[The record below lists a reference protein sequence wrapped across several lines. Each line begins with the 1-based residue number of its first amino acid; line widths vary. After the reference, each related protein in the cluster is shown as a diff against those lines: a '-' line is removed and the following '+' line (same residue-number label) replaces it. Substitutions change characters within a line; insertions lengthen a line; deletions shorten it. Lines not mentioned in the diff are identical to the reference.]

1 MRLKELISVK
11 LLGKE
16 MIGILFLS
24 LEERREKRREPEARG
39 LSWSGGQVVA
49 SGSRGQ
55 KGSTGVLCCQAVPG
69 LMPPVGSGLQEPLLA
84 SPVLGEMGDC
94 VSVCSWRRD
103 DGKDQR
109 ARWERAGGWTE
120 G

>member
-1 MRLKELISVK
+1 MRIKELIK

-39 LSWSGGQVVA
+39 LPWSGGQVVG

-55 KGSTGVLCCQAVPG
+55 KGSRGVLCCQAAPG
-69 LMPPVGSGLQEPLLA
+69 LMPPCGVRAAGTPAGLPSAWCDEGLC
-84 SPVLGEMGDC
+84 EC
-94 VSVCSWRRD
+94 VQLET
-103 DGKDQR
+103 G
-109 ARWERAGGWTE
+109 
-120 G
+120 